1 MALGNLAQR
10 ALVAVVA
17 VPLLLLLLNYH
28 RPEPTWAVVFLAS
41 LIAMHEL
48 FAMVLPKEDRG
59 AALVMGGLAC
69 AAFYWLDIS
78 TLVAVA
84 PSGTGWTNLQP
95 YSMVPPPGVELGLGL
110 KLLAGAVSASAAI
123 TLILAV
129 VVPMLYFLFR
139 HRMSAEQLVV
149 DTGTVAK
156 RITGTIMGIVY
167 AGLLTTFLAVLKRSD
182 PEHGA
187 ATVLIVLIVA
197 WVADTGGYFAGRFLG
212 KTKLYPAVSPK
223 KTWAGA
229 WGGLAGAVVGLII
242 LKLAYAEWMT
252 WVDVFAIAIPGGI
265 LGQMG
270 DLSESLIKRSTGVKD
285 SGALL
290 PGHGGILD
298 RIDAVLFIAPYV
310 YAYLQVR
317 AALGS

>member
-28 RPEPTWAVVFLAS
+28 RPEPTWAVIFIAS

-69 AAFYWLDIS
+69 AAFYWLDIT
-78 TLVAVA
+78 TLVYLA
-84 PSGTGWTNLQP
+84 PSETGWTTYTP
-95 YSMVPPPGVELGLGL
+95 TSMTAEPSFGL
-110 KLLAGAVSASAAI
+110 KLLAGAVSASGAI
-123 TLILAV
+123 TLILVV

-139 HRMSAEQLVV
+139 HRMTAEQLAA
-149 DTGTVAK
+149 DTGTVAR
-156 RITGTIMGIVY
+156 RITGAIMGIVY
-167 AGLLTTFLAVLKRSD
+167 AGLLTTFLAILKRAD

-187 ATVLIVLIVA
+187 STVLIALIVA

-212 KTKLYPAVSPK
+212 NTKLYPAVSPK

-229 WGGLAGAVVGLII
+229 WGGLAGAVVGLVV
-242 LKLAYAEWMT
+242 LKLVYADWMT
-252 WVDVFAIAIPGGI
+252 WVDVFAIAIPGCI

-270 DLSESLIKRSTGVKD
+270 DLAESLLKRSTGVKD

-310 YAYLQVR
+310 YVYLQVR
-317 AALGS
+317 AAIGSH